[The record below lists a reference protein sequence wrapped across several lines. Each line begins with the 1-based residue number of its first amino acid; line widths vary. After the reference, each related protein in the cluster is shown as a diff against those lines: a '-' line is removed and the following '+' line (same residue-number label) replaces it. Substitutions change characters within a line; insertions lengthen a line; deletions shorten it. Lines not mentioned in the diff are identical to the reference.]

1 MSMFIIFTT
10 SKHSENPER
19 KFTDTYIFITNSW
32 KKMNI
37 KNIKVVMYFSIKR
50 KTHTTCCLI

>member
-1 MSMFIIFTT
+1 MFIIFTT
-10 SKHSENPER
+10 SKHTENPER

-50 KTHTTCCLI
+50 KRHRTCCLI